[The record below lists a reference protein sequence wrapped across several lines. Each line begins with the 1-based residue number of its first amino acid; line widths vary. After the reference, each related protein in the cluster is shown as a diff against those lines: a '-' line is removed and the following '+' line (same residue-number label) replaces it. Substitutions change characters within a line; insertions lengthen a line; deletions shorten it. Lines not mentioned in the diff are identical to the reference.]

1 MTKNLDAVLED
12 AIKKSFI
19 DGYKQGFKDGYDQAN
34 IENLELPKPKLTGKF
49 SISMGKFKCTGCTG
63 SWANRNDAQFHSC
76 KDYQ

>member
-1 MTKNLDAVLED
+1 MTKDLDVVLEN

-19 DGYKQGFKDGYDQAN
+19 DGYKQGFKDGYDQSN

>member
-1 MTKNLDAVLED
+1 MTKNLDAILED

-19 DGYKQGFKDGYDQAN
+19 DGYKQGFKDGYDQSN

-63 SWANRNDAQFHSC
+63 NWENRNDAQFHSC

>member
-1 MTKNLDAVLED
+1 MTKDLDAVLED

-19 DGYKQGFKDGYDQAN
+19 DGYKQGFKDGYDQSN

-49 SISMGKFKCTGCTG
+49 SINMGKFKCTGCTG